1 MLIIDILRNSCHLL
15 EFSARLLL
23 VNIPS
28 YLLSKSPEIDRLSS
42 ITFAY
47 LTFQVVGLCWAFL
60 VNAAFAL
67 ATRITA
73 FLPPMNLANELDG
86 TLSSRIG
93 SRDNPNIALNQS
105 HLSSPYA
112 SLQLIATFYVSYA
125 SIRVVVSFAQSV
137 FHIALE
143 SIKDFP
149 DAALLL
155 SKGGVFTLQLTPIVF
170 VPALILELG
179 LICADYFCFE
189 AGDGGRLRH
198 TIQGGVC
205 NHTGLVYL
213 TSTYSEVRK
222 LVFYAVIVMV
232 LQIWQ
237 AHLHQFP
244 RWDLAFKGLT
254 PVSRFLFQLAVLLL
268 AILSIIATALV
279 IAMEVEI
286 SSLEAIVCA
295 VLLGWTIWL
304 YSFTPVL
311 VATHGSSWARRAT
324 PESLQHLAAYLRIS
338 HMLILFLMFS
348 CACFSTGFVQAQLE
362 MTFATIFIPALYSC
376 FFLLASACIRAGS
389 VLLFRGIPLSLVLSL
404 SITLLLAKSGGKG
417 GVMLVF
423 LHILGKIIYFF
434 GEEID
439 SGEEGDGWISDH
451 DDSETLK
458 SSEDLRALSET
469 SKGLWNCTSHASD
482 NFVIGESLSGEFVG
496 DSIDDRLSEMV
507 SKSNDLIPNNTH
519 ENLSLKAGS
528 KEKEKAED
536 WSSYESECK
545 MTSEHLSSLDLT
557 PLARTLGNS
566 ISKSSGLNFAKKVG
580 NYASRA
586 SSDALQ
592 LLSERGQ
599 EGSSF
604 VSLGLPKSIGTHW
617 LVKTSQRNMSY
628 IGHIARAATMSD
640 SIITG
645 ILRAFVAIAAV
656 FTLILCTLSVAS
668 VAQQNL
674 QFFPRS
680 FDFEIFSD
688 GSVLFDHKIVNVTLY
703 PNTVPTYEP
712 DYLTSLVVDFD
723 GDVLPVPLT
732 GPDDS
737 HEYSTKTPE
746 YSTKVP
752 EEDVWGPQKKP
763 HYAACSWDWHTLSL
777 FDFALLSEV
786 AYFDERQGNQ
796 VQQLVST
803 LFPGAD
809 FMVRLD
815 GRSRDLLPIA
825 QGGRPM
831 YVELTSETLGV
842 TVLAIRGTDVGRLH
856 DFMEDIKMFAEPVV
870 FTMLSGIF
878 PTIRL
883 WSQDTTS
890 RVIEWLFNFNSF
902 FGLQGEADYYKPL
915 TQRIFQILESSNNSV
930 MITGHSLG
938 GGLAR
943 IVGTLTELPSV
954 SFSPPGLALSY
965 RKYCATRPDGSL
977 LSITSKGA
985 MHHESMA
992 VITEFDWY
1000 LSPFLY
1006 LQ

>member
-1 MLIIDILRNSCHLL
+1 MLTIDILRNSCHLL
-15 EFSARLLL
+15 EFSARLIL

-28 YLLSKSPEIDRLSS
+28 YLLAKSPEIDRISG
-42 ITFAY
+42 IAFAY

-86 TLSSRIG
+86 PLSARIG
-93 SRDNPNIALNQS
+93 PHSSSLLSTPSL
-105 HLSSPYA
+105 LSSPYT
-112 SLQLIATFYVSYA
+112 SVQLIASFYVSYA

-143 SIKDFP
+143 STKDFP
-149 DAALLL
+149 DAACLL
-155 SKGGVFTLQLTPIVF
+155 SKGGIFTLKLTPIVF
-170 VPALILELG
+170 VPALVLELG
-179 LICADYFCFE
+179 LICADKFCSE
-189 AGDGGRLRH
+189 AGEGSRLAN
-198 TIQGGVC
+198 TLQGGVC
-205 NHTGLVYL
+205 NHTGLYYL
-213 TSTYSEVRK
+213 TSAYPEVRK
-222 LVFYAVIVMV
+222 LVFYAVIAMV

-244 RWDLAFKGLT
+244 RWDLAFKRLS
-254 PVSRFLFQLAVLLL
+254 PLSRLLFQLAVLLL
-268 AILSIIATALV
+268 AFLSIAATVLMV
-279 IAMEVEI
+279 STRIAM
-286 SSLEAIVCA
+286 STMEAIVCS

-304 YSFTPVL
+304 FSFTPIL
-311 VATHGSSWARRAT
+311 VATHGAAWAKRVT

-338 HMLILFLMFS
+338 HLLILAIMFS
-348 CACFSTGFVQAQLE
+348 CACFTTGFVQAQLE
-362 MTFATIFIPALYSC
+362 MTLATIFIPALYSC
-376 FFLLASACIRAGS
+376 FFLLASACIMAGP
-389 VLLFRGIPLSLVLSL
+389 VLLFRGVPLTLVLSL
-404 SITLLLAKSGGKG
+404 SITLILAKSGGKG

-423 LHILGKIIYFF
+423 LHILGKIIHFF
-434 GEEID
+434 GEEVE
-439 SGEEGDGWISDH
+439 SGEEGDGWISDQEEVKLSF
-451 DDSETLK
+451 DQKELQPEQTLTHRRK
-458 SSEDLRALSET
+458 GRGLENCSTHTSNQFVVGEDISVEYMR
-469 SKGLWNCTSHASD
+469 
-482 NFVIGESLSGEFVG
+482 
-496 DSIDDRLSEMV
+496 DSIDERLHELSGKKDKKETLTSLHAAAQ
-507 SKSNDLIPNNTH
+507 SKDAI
-519 ENLSLKAGS
+519 
-528 KEKEKAED
+528 ED
-536 WSSYESECK
+536 WSIYGLTHGQYSTMDLSPINRN
-545 MTSEHLSSLDLT
+545 LSSVGDNLIT
-557 PLARTLGNS
+557 KSVSRASALGS
-566 ISKSSGLNFAKKVG
+566 ISASAGDYK
-580 NYASRA
+580 SRA

-599 EGSSF
+599 ADSSF
-604 VSLGLPKSIGTHW
+604 VSLGLPKSIGAHW

-628 IGHIARAATMSD
+628 IGSIARAATMSD

-645 ILRAFVAIAAV
+645 ILRAFIAVAAV

-680 FDFEIFSD
+680 FDFEIFQD

-703 PNTVPTYEP
+703 PNNVHQ
-712 DYLTSLVVDFD
+712 TSTPKSSNYMPLSSIIVDFD
-723 GDVLPVPLT
+723 GGLI
-732 GPDDS
+732 PDIDP
-737 HEYSTKTPE
+737 YS
-746 YSTKVP
+746 SAGVQV

-763 HYAACSWDWHTLSL
+763 HYAACKWDWHGLSL

-796 VQQLVST
+796 VQNLVST
-803 LFPGAD
+803 LMPGAG
-809 FMVRLD
+809 FKVHLD
-815 GRSRDLLPIA
+815 GRRRDLTPTF

-831 YVELTSETLGV
+831 YVELSSEVLGV

-856 DFMEDIKMFAEPVV
+856 DFMEDIKMFTEPVL
-870 FTMLSGIF
+870 FTMLSGVF

-915 TQRIFQILESSNNSV
+915 TQRIFEILESSNNSV
-930 MITGHSLG
+930 MVTGHSLG

-965 RKYCATRPDGSL
+965 RKYSATRPDGSL
-977 LSITSKGA
+977 LSITNKGA

-992 VITEFDWY
+992 VITEFDW
-1000 LSPFLY
+1000 
-1006 LQ
+1006 

>member
-1 MLIIDILRNSCHLL
+1 M
-15 EFSARLLL
+15 F
-23 VNIPS
+23 
-28 YLLSKSPEIDRLSS
+28 KSTD
-42 ITFAY
+42 
-47 LTFQVVGLCWAFL
+47 
-60 VNAAFAL
+60 
-67 ATRITA
+67 
-73 FLPPMNLANELDG
+73 
-86 TLSSRIG
+86 
-93 SRDNPNIALNQS
+93 
-105 HLSSPYA
+105 
-112 SLQLIATFYVSYA
+112 
-125 SIRVVVSFAQSV
+125 
-137 FHIALE
+137 
-143 SIKDFP
+143 
-149 DAALLL
+149 
-155 SKGGVFTLQLTPIVF
+155 
-170 VPALILELG
+170 
-179 LICADYFCFE
+179 
-189 AGDGGRLRH
+189 
-198 TIQGGVC
+198 
-205 NHTGLVYL
+205 
-213 TSTYSEVRK
+213 
-222 LVFYAVIVMV
+222 
-232 LQIWQ
+232 
-237 AHLHQFP
+237 
-244 RWDLAFKGLT
+244 
-254 PVSRFLFQLAVLLL
+254 
-268 AILSIIATALV
+268 
-279 IAMEVEI
+279 
-286 SSLEAIVCA
+286 
-295 VLLGWTIWL
+295 
-304 YSFTPVL
+304 
-311 VATHGSSWARRAT
+311 
-324 PESLQHLAAYLRIS
+324 
-338 HMLILFLMFS
+338 
-348 CACFSTGFVQAQLE
+348 
-362 MTFATIFIPALYSC
+362 
-376 FFLLASACIRAGS
+376 
-389 VLLFRGIPLSLVLSL
+389 
-404 SITLLLAKSGGKG
+404 
-417 GVMLVF
+417 
-423 LHILGKIIYFF
+423 
-434 GEEID
+434 
-439 SGEEGDGWISDH
+439 
-451 DDSETLK
+451 
-458 SSEDLRALSET
+458 DLRALSET
-469 SKGLWNCTSHASD
+469 SRGLWNCTSHASD
-482 NFVIGESLSGEFVG
+482 NFVIGESLSGEYLA

-507 SKSNDLIPNNTH
+507 SKSHDNNNNNNNNTSSILQQDS
-519 ENLSLKAGS
+519 NLSSVAGS
-528 KEKEKAED
+528 KENGNEIAEN
-536 WSSYESECK
+536 WTSYESECK
-545 MTSEHLSSLDLT
+545 MTSEHLSSLDLS

-566 ISKSSGLNFAKKVG
+566 TSRASGLNHAKKAG
-580 NYASRA
+580 IYASRA

-668 VAQQNL
+668 VAQQNF

-680 FDFEIFSD
+680 FDFEIFYD

-703 PNTVPTYEP
+703 PNIVPVYEP
-712 DYLTSLVVDFD
+712 DYLSSLMVDFD
-723 GDVLPVPLT
+723 GDVIPIT
-732 GPDDS
+732 GPDLDVNHGFS
-737 HEYSTKTPE
+737 A
-746 YSTKVP
+746 KVV

-809 FMVRLD
+809 FKVRLD

-1000 LSPFLY
+1000 TYHFNFIFNVIKHLLQCALLFILICYNFSFLCY
-1006 LQ
+1006 GFYHIYHF

>member
-1 MLIIDILRNSCHLL
+1 MLVRDFLRSSCHLL
-15 EFSARLLL
+15 EFLARLVL

-28 YLLSKSPEIDRLSS
+28 YLLAKSPEIDRISS
-42 ITFAY
+42 IAFAY

-73 FLPPMNLANELDG
+73 FLPPMNLANEIDRP
-86 TLSSRIG
+86 LSSRIG
-93 SRDNPNIALNQS
+93 FRDTSTLLPSPSL
-105 HLSSPYA
+105 LSSPYT
-112 SLQLIATFYVSYA
+112 SVELIASFYVSYA

-149 DAALLL
+149 DGARVL
-155 SKGGVFTLQLTPIVF
+155 SKGGTFTLQLTPIVF
-170 VPALILELG
+170 VPALLLELG
-179 LICADYFCFE
+179 LICADYFCSE
-189 AGDGGRLRH
+189 AGDGGRL
-198 TIQGGVC
+198 TNTVQGGVC
-205 NHTGLVYL
+205 NHTGVFYL
-213 TSTYSEVRK
+213 TSVYPEVRK
-222 LVFYAVIVMV
+222 LVFYAVIAMV

-244 RWDLAFKGLT
+244 RWDLAFKTLS
-254 PVSRFLFQLAVLLL
+254 PVIRLLFQLAVLLL
-268 AILSIIATALV
+268 AIISIIATGLV
-279 IAMEVEI
+279 VAMKIDI
-286 SSLEAIVCA
+286 SSIEAIVSA
-295 VLLGWTIWL
+295 VLLGWTVWL
-304 YSFTPVL
+304 FSFTPIL
-311 VATHGSSWARRAT
+311 VATHGEAWARRVT
-324 PESLQHLAAYLRIS
+324 TESVQHLAAYLRIS
-338 HMLILFLMFS
+338 HMLILAIMFS

-376 FFLLASACIRAGS
+376 FFLLALACIRAGS
-389 VLLFRGIPLSLVLSL
+389 VLLFRGVPLTLVLSL

-423 LHILGKIIYFF
+423 LHILGKIIHFF
-434 GEEID
+434 GEDVHD
-439 SGEEGDGWISDH
+439 SDEEGNDWISDT
-451 DDSETLK
+451 DEDEVTLSPSK
-458 SSEDLRALSET
+458 KGNSDHGEGLIHCFSHLSDPFLVGEALSDEYMR
-469 SKGLWNCTSHASD
+469 
-482 NFVIGESLSGEFVG
+482 
-496 DSIDDRLSEMV
+496 DSIDERLNELASGPSELR
-507 SKSNDLIPNNTH
+507 KRNN
-519 ENLSLKAGS
+519 LLPS
-528 KEKEKAED
+528 KAESKQRCDD
-536 WSSYESECK
+536 WS
-545 MTSEHLSSLDLT
+545 T
-557 PLARTLGNS
+557 PELEFKVSPEYFAPTDFNLNSQNISKS
-566 ISKSSGLNFAKKVG
+566 ISKASALGSSSVG
-580 NYASRA
+580 DYRSRA
-586 SSDALQ
+586 STDALQ

-599 EGSSF
+599 ADSSF
-604 VSLGLPKSIGTHW
+604 VSLGLPKSIGAHW

-645 ILRAFVAIAAV
+645 ILRAFIAIAAV

-680 FDFEIFSD
+680 FDFEIYPD

-703 PNTVPTYEP
+703 PAPVPIKS
-712 DYLTSLVVDFD
+712 SLSSLLVDFD
-723 GDVLPVPLT
+723 GRLI
-732 GPDDS
+732 
-737 HEYSTKTPE
+737 
-746 YSTKVP
+746 P
-752 EEDVWGPQKKP
+752 EEGPKSYQPTSPNEETIWGPQKKP
-763 HYAACSWDWHTLSL
+763 HYAACSWEWHSLSL

-796 VQQLVST
+796 VQNLVNT
-803 LFPGAD
+803 LLPGAE
-809 FMVRLD
+809 FKVHLD
-815 GRSRDLLPIA
+815 RRSTDA
-825 QGGRPM
+825 ASQGGRPM
-831 YVELTSETLGV
+831 YVELTSDVLGV

-856 DFMEDIKMFAEPVV
+856 DFMEDIKMFAEPVL

-902 FGLQGEADYYKPL
+902 FGLQGEANYYKPL
-915 TQRIFQILESSNNSV
+915 TQRIFEILGSSNHSV

-977 LSITSKGA
+977 LSITNKGA

-992 VITEFDWY
+992 VITEFDW
-1000 LSPFLY
+1000 
-1006 LQ
+1006 